1 MNVQSSKPFFA
12 ADNVCGLHE
21 VVVNYVSKVISRNAV
36 GFEQNDVLII
46 FRQLDVAFY
55 QVVMGE
61 SLIWVTLGAEAQN
74 VWFASFDVCFDFF
87 KAQIAAFCPFTVVT
101 EVDLHFLLFFTHFGQ
116 LFFGAEAWVSKSA
129 FYQLFCEG
137 LVDVCAL
144 TLSIWTISTVVAIDG
159 STFIE
164 V

>member
-87 KAQIAAFCPFTVVT
+87 KAQIAAFCPFAVVA

-116 LFFGAEAWVSKSA
+116 LFFGAETWVSKSA